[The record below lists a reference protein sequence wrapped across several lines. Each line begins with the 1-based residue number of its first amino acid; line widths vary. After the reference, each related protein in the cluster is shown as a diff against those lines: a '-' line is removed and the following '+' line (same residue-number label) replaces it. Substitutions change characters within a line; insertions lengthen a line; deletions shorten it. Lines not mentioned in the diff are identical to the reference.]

1 MIENKEIFQELFNV
15 LESNN
20 IDIERETNYENSVWS
35 LLNSPDVREG
45 WYNGVEGF
53 YFNKSDYGFFDQEQ
67 VKALFPIQIQDK
79 TIELVDVSD
88 MEVDDD
94 RMWKSSI
101 SFIIK

>member
-20 IDIERETNYENSVWS
+20 IDIERDCVFIDGEFVTT
-35 LLNSPDVREG
+35 NSPDVRSG
-45 WYNGVEGF
+45 MYNGVDGF

-67 VKALFPIQIQDK
+67 VKALFPMQIQNK

>member
-1 MIENKEIFQELFNV
+1 MRENKEIFQELFNV

-20 IDIERETNYENSVWS
+20 IDIERDYAFIDGEFVTT
-35 LLNSPDVREG
+35 NSPDVRTG
-45 WYNGVEGF
+45 WYNGVDGF
-53 YFNKSDYGFFDQEQ
+53 YFNKSDYGFFNQEQ

-88 MEVDDD
+88 MEIDDD

>member
-1 MIENKEIFQELFNV
+1 MIENKDIFKELFDV

-20 IDIERETNYENSVWS
+20 IDIERKTDYSNKVWS
-35 LLNSPDVREG
+35 LLNYPDVRSG
-45 WYNGVEGF
+45 YYNGVEGF
-53 YFNKSDYGFFDQEQ
+53 YFNKSDYGFFDVDF
-67 VKALFPIQIQDK
+67 VKSLFPMNIQGK
-79 TIELVDVSD
+79 EIELVDVSD